1 MSSHHILSRM
11 SDKLRNL
18 PPRTTAMEA
27 ARKSTSANQTMTEP
41 YHRCRSR
48 PHFWTARQLGW
59 PGWKDTMLTYD
70 VATPRATL
78 TLDDPDRRNPMSIEV
93 MQAVL
98 DRLRE
103 AIAAP
108 DVKVIVITGA
118 GDRAFSAGGDLS
130 GGFVDEPMALHR
142 ARGVLADIFRTMR
155 TGGKPTVAR
164 VNGHALA
171 GGFGLAAA
179 CDIVIAVDRA
189 KFGMPEINVGLWPMM
204 IGAVLQRAMPH
215 KAALELMMTGRL
227 IPADEAQRLGV
238 VSRVVA
244 AEALDAAVDETVA
257 ELASKSPVILELG
270 RDAFYA
276 VEDMAFDAALD
287 HLQVGLTEVA
297 MTEDAAEGVAAFV
310 EKRSPEWRGR

>member
-1 MSSHHILSRM
+1 
-11 SDKLRNL
+11 
-18 PPRTTAMEA
+18 
-27 ARKSTSANQTMTEP
+27 
-41 YHRCRSR
+41 
-48 PHFWTARQLGW
+48 
-59 PGWKDTMLTYD
+59 MLTYD